1 MPALSSLS
9 LALATSAA
17 LQRGRAQRSGRRRQL
32 PPVSATS
39 LFAASDFELL
49 RELGEVR
56 VLTSESRSRTTLS
69 WTVSDSD
76 SPVPDALAVSRSLG
90 GEAAAA
96 AGSVVRLYAA
106 RALAPPYARCLLK
119 EHRGDAQRLA
129 QREVAAY
136 AALAARLPPELSA
149 DAVSLLPPDTPASPA
164 APVAPLA
171 GYFLAST
178 PGTED
183 ADVDDDRPPSLFLVQ
198 RWVPLTT
205 LGDFM
210 RSAAPSA
217 SASAAA
223 AAAARAAPPP
233 FDPFSLFP
241 LPFQRVPLPAPPPR
255 TALQRRRCYVA
266 SVAALSLS
274 ALARLHSCRI
284 AHGALDDSCL
294 LLSGGDG
301 VDVASS
307 PAPLVV
313 RLSNLGCAV
322 VGFGPGGDA
331 GADGLDRAEEL
342 AEAAQADCRSL
353 ASVLASL
360 VFTAMGEGEGEA
372 QRASPAAMRRLFLD
386 IFAGDWAA
394 ARAYCE
400 EEESWAEA
408 CDLLSCEQAP
418 GWNGWALLALL
429 LDVET
434 YSADAPQLTRVAE
447 RWLAAVE
454 EAAA

>member
-1 MPALSSLS
+1 
-9 LALATSAA
+9 
-17 LQRGRAQRSGRRRQL
+17 
-32 PPVSATS
+32 
-39 LFAASDFELL
+39 
-49 RELGEVR
+49 
-56 VLTSESRSRTTLS
+56 
-69 WTVSDSD
+69 
-76 SPVPDALAVSRSLG
+76 
-90 GEAAAA
+90 
-96 AGSVVRLYAA
+96 
-106 RALAPPYARCLLK
+106 
-119 EHRGDAQRLA
+119 
-129 QREVAAY
+129 VAAY

-149 DAVSLLPPDTPASPA
+149 DAVSLLPPDAPSSPAS
-164 APVAPLA
+164 PVAPLA
-171 GYFLAST
+171 GYFLASS
-178 PGTED
+178 PGDGE
-183 ADVDDDRPPSLFLVQ
+183 ADGPPSLFLVQ
-198 RWVPLTT
+198 RWLPLTT

-210 RSAAPSA
+210 RAASPSA

-223 AAAARAAPPP
+223 AAAARAAPPAV
-233 FDPFSLFP
+233 DLFSLFP
-241 LPFQRVPLPAPPPR
+241 LPFARVPPPTPPPPPPR
-255 TALQRRRCYVA
+255 TALQRRRCYIVA
-266 SVAALSLS
+266 VAARSLA

-301 VDVASS
+301 MDVATS

-331 GADGLDRAEEL
+331 GADELDRAEEL

-360 VFTAMGEGEGEA
+360 VFTAMGEGGEEA

-394 ARAYCE
+394 AKAYCE
-400 EEESWAEA
+400 EEESWADA
-408 CDLLSCEQAP
+408 CDLLSTEQEA

-429 LDVET
+429 LDGET